1 MKLLK
6 ISPKDSLF
14 MIAVLAVTFGINLFI
29 QQMFHTQTLIP
40 MIFVLGV
47 FIIARQAESYLP
59 GIAASLISV
68 FAVNYAFTVPYYEFD
83 MLTPVCVFSAVIML
97 IIAVMTSTLTTKIK
111 SQQKARAEIEKEK
124 IRSNLLGGISH
135 DLRTPLTSI
144 YGSTCVII
152 ENYDS
157 LKKEQHLKLL
167 KEVREDSEW
176 LIRMVEN
183 LLSVTKI
190 DGENISVVKMPVVLE
205 ELIDAILLKFKKRW
219 DGQKLI
225 VKIPNDF
232 IAIPM
237 DPLLIEQVI
246 MNLLENAMIHA
257 AGMTELSLTVNI
269 EGKNA
274 VFEVADNGCGI
285 SQERLGTLFK
295 GNTEQSC
302 SADSHRH
309 SMGIGLM
316 ICDTIIK
323 AHGGKISAF
332 NRPEGGAV
340 FNFCL
345 ETEE

>member
-1 MKLLK
+1 MKLFK
-6 ISPKDSLF
+6 ISLKDSLF
-14 MIAVLAVTFGINLFI
+14 MILVLAVTFGINLVI
-29 QQMFHTQTLIP
+29 HRMFHTQTLIP

-47 FIIARQAESYLP
+47 FVIARQSENYLP

-83 MLTPVCVFSAVIML
+83 MLTPVCLFSAVIML
-97 IIAVMTSTLTTKIK
+97 IITVMTSMLTTKIK
-111 SQQKARAEIEKEK
+111 SQQKARTEIEKER

-190 DGENISVVKMPVVLE
+190 DGDNISVVKMPVVLE

-219 DGQKLI
+219 EGQKLD
-225 VKIPNDF
+225 VKIPGEF
-232 IAIPM
+232 IVIPM

-257 AGMTELSLTVNI
+257 TGMTELSLTVNI
-269 EGKNA
+269 EGKKA

-285 SQERLGTLFK
+285 PEERIVNLFK

-302 SADSHRH
+302 HADSHRH

-323 AHGGKISAF
+323 AHDGKISAS
-332 NRPEGGAV
+332 NRQDGGAI
-340 FNFCL
+340 FRFWL